1 MFEIINFVIDVSVSL
16 DFVIIIYDCVCFV
29 KRFILIHFSLYATMY
44 LTLVKN
50 IMIRYDMIGG
60 IRFEFILFKYN

>member
-1 MFEIINFVIDVSVSL
+1 MIAYVLSSDL
-16 DFVIIIYDCVCFV
+16 
-29 KRFILIHFSLYATMY
+29 FILIHFSLYATMY